1 MSVAPYCLASVTVLG
16 REPNGD
22 DAPSAP
28 QRRPGH
34 SHQPHR
40 PDADHHDHLAELDL
54 HPFHAREAR
63 GDHVVDHHG
72 LNARDGIRDLGK
84 IEVSIERL
92 DQRGERAAIR
102 RVVREVPAVALV
114 ILGFT
119 LAALAGVASPRRRR
133 AGRRDRLA

>member
-1 MSVAPYCLASVTVLG
+1 MMRLAPLSA
-16 REPNGD
+16 
-22 DAPSAP
+22 APATPISPPA
-28 QRRPGH
+28 RCRYY
-34 SHQPHR
+34 
-40 PDADHHDHLAELDL
+40 DHLAELDF

-92 DQRGERAAIR
+92 DQGGERAAI

-119 LAALAGVASPRRRR
+119 LAALAVLGGMAMLCGGLWLGFKRS
-133 AGRRDRLA
+133 GWL